1 MGRRPANQSCGFIPW
16 TAHPLA
22 QIVLEEMKALKE
34 KGFNTSRSGSKNILE
49 EMKTPKRKGA

>member
-1 MGRRPANQSCGFIPW
+1 
-16 TAHPLA
+16 
-22 QIVLEEMKALKE
+22 MKALKE